1 MAPVPVKAVL
11 VASPQCDLSALP
23 GELAA
28 VTDREGCLGKR
39 YDAQTGTAYLIR
51 PDQHIAAR
59 WRAFD
64 AAAVAAA
71 VNRATGRA

>member
-1 MAPVPVKAVL
+1 